1 MMDRERFISLK
12 EFENLLGYKFNKI
25 ELLNQ
30 AFTHKSYANES
41 GLAGR
46 ASNEVLEFLGDAV
59 LNLAVT
65 HLLIQE
71 FPEAQEGILSL
82 WRANLVKRSSL
93 AILSKKLRL
102 DRYLLLG
109 KSEILNG
116 GMKKSSIL
124 ANAYEALIGAI
135 YIDSNFDRITEI
147 IWKHIRSFFL
157 NEKSFFILHDY
168 KSLLQKHIQKRKGDF
183 PQYEVL
189 RELGPDHDKLFEV
202 SVSVGGEVKGIG
214 YGKSKKEAQ
223 QEAAKS
229 ALKNLGYNH
238 PDL

>member
-1 MMDRERFISLK
+1 
-12 EFENLLGYKFNKI
+12 
-25 ELLNQ
+25 
-30 AFTHKSYANES
+30 
-41 GLAGR
+41 
-46 ASNEVLEFLGDAV
+46 
-59 LNLAVT
+59 
-65 HLLIQE
+65 
-71 FPEAQEGILSL
+71 
-82 WRANLVKRSSL
+82 
-93 AILSKKLRL
+93 
-102 DRYLLLG
+102 
-109 KSEILNG
+109 
-116 GMKKSSIL
+116 
-124 ANAYEALIGAI
+124 
-135 YIDSNFDRITEI
+135 
-147 IWKHIRSFFL
+147 L